1 MWLSSLRHDTT
12 SASPR
17 HCTLKRGSTM
27 FFVRRNKATSGSIVL
42 NTLPLAYDKR
52 PLTSKQ
58 DADISP
64 TISIQCFTSA
74 LYSET
79 RFDHVLCSP
88 KQGHVSLH
96 CTQHASPCLYRNT
109 IDLEIRQ
116 AEDKPGEEGIREMSR
131 EPERTSDSRLKVIE
145 SH

>member
-1 MWLSSLRHDTT
+1 
-12 SASPR
+12 
-17 HCTLKRGSTM
+17 M

-42 NTLPLAYDKR
+42 NTRPLAYDKR

-88 KQGHVSLH
+88 IQGHVSLH

-131 EPERTSDSRLKVIE
+131 EPERSSDSRLKVIE